1 MLRNLFTRHVRSTEF
16 NPTPDLQNP
25 AFLEAK
31 SGSQIEDRV
40 ACSRINFDSRSILPP
55 MLPGEEVL
63 NDTNHLRALQ
73 RHALNLEIADFQRVS
88 RTLIEIL
95 LDRVSEFNQN
105 DFTLKRFQG
114 WCASVSS
121 WAGTFH
127 YGNRHFLYKVGS
139 IVDDVFLL
147 QRIAEAIHV
156 GILESDRRLGIS
168 FPDME
173 SWINHGEN
181 DLKASRL
188 RLATATSYLVRE
200 ANEIDQ
206 QMTISKSLPS
216 WLPPAYDIRVL
227 SPGFAGIKF
236 SRSDD
241 AFLNEVKG
249 TVRDAIE
256 YFSTD
261 GDFQRR
267 PKVPHRVDPMARTA
281 FLACLRAAGNL
292 DLLDDVVRLFESLN
306 LGPAD
311 VVADDLIPHR
321 LEITRRMR
329 PNRSVAGMPN
339 SPFSD
344 SNPSKSPTK
353 RMQIC
358 EMKLKEGLSSE
369 ARKYF
374 PTETEIGRFGLADMH
389 TVMALAPRLFHG
401 SKLAEIIRHCHLR
414 MRSLATAHLGNVNF
428 LARAIQYDALVND
441 HFSLDQANLALKRLS
456 FTQTNELHKEV
467 VLLYFDQDRVLPTLL
482 APIIPEMARK
492 GVNFFSLQ
500 EGGLSEIIPLW
511 PYGPHLTA
519 NSDGVVGQ
527 QDQFGELLNCWEI
540 NLEQRTLSTDGINYY
555 QGMYER
561 VGRVLKVFHVDWNLP
576 SSQLYFRLWLS
587 QIDRL
592 IFCLNSV
599 VEVARRDRLR
609 VRLVS
614 LQGHF
619 VPYFALKMFAEKHS
633 DCINHI
639 TVSSSYENWATNMTG
654 DVLSTLTMQNN
665 TVHRA
670 PSAPAFGTAN
680 DFESWYN
687 NTFLPNEEM
696 FTLMNDRLTNVRRAG
711 DSNSELMALIEHASR
726 GEGQLFCAL
735 GKIPY
740 DLTVPSQGGPAH
752 TDMGDWIRHTV
763 ETVDRSEKNLLLVK
777 PHPHELNVGISG
789 KPSEGFVDLLP
800 RIDTD
805 RIIVLPHRG
814 VSLQDLRGL
823 VDTFICW
830 NGSSITEVGSWG
842 ERILACDYWA
852 SRNYPVGV
860 TQPEDREHYEAFL
873 RGECEIEMSADFRKR
888 AIAYNCYL
896 TVAPFAA
903 DYPFVNRSA
912 NNVNFNEGV
921 LNFSRL
927 NDPHLK
933 KCAEWAYQMMFDS
946 ETGVRDAP
954 KL

>member
-1 MLRNLFTRHVRSTEF
+1 MLRNLFTRCVGSREF
-16 NPTPDLQNP
+16 NPTPDLQNH
-25 AFLEAK
+25 AFLAAK
-31 SGSQIEDRV
+31 SGSQIDARV
-40 ACSRINFDSRSILPP
+40 ASSWSNFNSRNILPP
-55 MLPGEEVL
+55 ILPGEHVL

-73 RHALNLEIADFQRVS
+73 RHALNLEIDDFQRVS
-88 RTLIEIL
+88 RILIEIL
-95 LDRVSEFNQN
+95 LDRTAEFHQH
-105 DFTLKRFQG
+105 DFSLIRFQG

-121 WAGTFH
+121 WCGNFH
-127 YGNRHFLYKVGS
+127 YGNRHFLYKLGS
-139 IVDDVFLL
+139 IIDDVFLL
-147 QRIAEAIHV
+147 QRLAEAIRL

-168 FPDME
+168 LPDME
-173 SWINHGEN
+173 SWLNHGDN
-181 DLKASRL
+181 DLKISRQ

-206 QMTISKSLPS
+206 EMTISKSIGS

-227 SPGFAGIKF
+227 SPGYAGIKF

-292 DLLDDVVRLFESLN
+292 DLFDDVVRLFESLD
-306 LGPAD
+306 LEPAD
-311 VVADDLIPHR
+311 VDADGLIPHR

-329 PNRSVAGMPN
+329 LNRSVAEMPN
-339 SPFSD
+339 SPVSD
-344 SNPSKSPTK
+344 LSPSKSATK

-358 EMKLKEGLSSE
+358 EMKLREGLSSE
-369 ARKYF
+369 ARKHF
-374 PTETEIGRFGLADMH
+374 PTETEIGSFDLAAMH

-414 MRSLATAHLGNVNF
+414 MRSLAKAHLGNVNF

-441 HFSLDQANLALKRLS
+441 HFSLEQANLALKRLN
-456 FTQTNELHKEV
+456 FTQANELSKEV

-482 APIIPEMARK
+482 APIIPGMATK
-492 GVNFFSLQ
+492 GVKFFSLQ
-500 EGGLSEIIPLW
+500 EGGFGEIIPIW
-511 PYGPHLTA
+511 PHGPYLTA

-527 QDQFGELLNCWEI
+527 QNEFGELLNCWEI
-540 NLEQRTLSTDGINYY
+540 NLEQRTLSTGGINYY

-576 SSQLYFRLWLS
+576 SAQSYFRLWLR

-592 IFCLNSV
+592 IVCLNSV
-599 VEVARRDRLR
+599 AEVARRDRLR

-670 PSAPAFGTAN
+670 PSMPAFGTAN
-680 DFESWYN
+680 HFESWYET
-687 NTFLPNEEM
+687 TFLPNEEM
-696 FTLMNDRLTNVRRAG
+696 FTLMNDRITNVRRAG
-711 DSNSELMALIEHASR
+711 DSNPELMSLIEHASR
-726 GEGQLFCAL
+726 GEGQVFCAL

-763 ETVDRSEKNLLLVK
+763 ETVDRSGKNVLLVK
-777 PHPHELNVGISG
+777 PHPHELNIGISG

-800 RIDTD
+800 RIETD

-814 VSLQDLRGL
+814 ISLQDLRGL
-823 VDTFICW
+823 VDTFVCW

-842 ERILACDYWA
+842 EKILACDFWA
-852 SRNYPVGV
+852 SRNYPVAV
-860 TQPEDREHYEAFL
+860 TQPKDREHYEAFL
-873 RGECEIEMSADFRKR
+873 HGGCEIEMSADFRKR

-921 LNFSRL
+921 LNFSKL

-933 KCAEWAYQMMFDS
+933 KCAEWAHQIMFDS
-946 ETGVRDAP
+946 DTGVRDAP